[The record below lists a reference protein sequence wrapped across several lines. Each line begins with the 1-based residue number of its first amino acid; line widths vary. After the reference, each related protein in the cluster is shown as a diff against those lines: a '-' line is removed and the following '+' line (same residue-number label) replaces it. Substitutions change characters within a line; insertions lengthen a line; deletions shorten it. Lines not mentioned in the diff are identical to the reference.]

1 MATSMPEVGG
11 GRKHW
16 RRTPRSNL
24 KAATCPSKKARIAG
38 IPNDS
43 KAPTQ
48 ALFFLSRSKRS
59 MFLLFTVRTVCG
71 RTGSVH
77 VIIVAIRVSVMMQ
90 QT

>member
-16 RRTPRSNL
+16 REAHTKEQPESSDMSDPDRKDSQRFKSPN
-24 KAATCPSKKARIAG
+24 PS
-38 IPNDS
+38 P
-43 KAPTQ
+43 
-48 ALFFLSRSKRS
+48 FFFVSLETEHVFVIYSAHC
-59 MFLLFTVRTVCG
+59 M

-90 QT
+90 QTK